1 MSTTRVKW
9 SKLNVIGKFWIT
21 AGKLT
26 GTIWTKDLDDDE
38 IELNNLTNLNLTLKV
53 VGPVTEENL
62 TKILIV
68 QQIFGCVLALFIRYF
83 IAGLVY

>member
-9 SKLNVIGKFWIT
+9 SKLNVIGKFWVT

-38 IELNNLTNLNLTLKV
+38 LELNNLTNLNLTLKI
-53 VGPVTEENL
+53 VGPVSEEKL
-62 TKILIV
+62 TTILIF
-68 QQIFGCVLALFIRYF
+68 QQILGCVLALFIRYYV
-83 IAGLVY
+83 AGLVY